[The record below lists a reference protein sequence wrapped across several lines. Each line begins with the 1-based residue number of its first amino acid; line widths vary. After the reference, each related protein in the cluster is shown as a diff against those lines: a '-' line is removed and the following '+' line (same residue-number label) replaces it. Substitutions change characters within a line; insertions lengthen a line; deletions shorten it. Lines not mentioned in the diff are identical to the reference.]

1 MPTAP
6 VLTYRFLMNA
16 DVLTAGPVSL
26 FFWLVLDDDIDGGAA
41 GRILTLTDAAD
52 GRFAIGDVR

>member
-1 MPTAP
+1 
-6 VLTYRFLMNA
+6 MNA

-26 FFWLVLDDDIDGGAA
+26 FFWLVIDDDIDGGAA